1 MWEYKQ
7 TRAQLNEFMEIE
19 SLLEQEAE
27 RRLKSEMA
35 KQVIANFQE
44 RDFSHLQY
52 KVSKTRTKQMEKEER
67 ERRMLENSRLRVEV
81 KHDPTRLYRM
91 TDSWKKR
98 VTTPR
103 SESCDPIIIQNMP
116 RLAVPSWR
124 QNV

>member
-1 MWEYKQ
+1 M
-7 TRAQLNEFMEIE
+7 I
-19 SLLEQEAE
+19 EQESE
-27 RRLKSEMA
+27 RRMKSEIA
-35 KQVIANFQE
+35 KAVIANFQE

-52 KVSKTRTKQMEKEER
+52 KVSKTKAQQLEREER
-67 ERRMLENSRLRVEV
+67 ERRQMESARMRVEV
-81 KHDPTRLYRM
+81 KRDPSRLYQP

-103 SESCDPIIIQNMP
+103 SGSCDPIIIQNMP